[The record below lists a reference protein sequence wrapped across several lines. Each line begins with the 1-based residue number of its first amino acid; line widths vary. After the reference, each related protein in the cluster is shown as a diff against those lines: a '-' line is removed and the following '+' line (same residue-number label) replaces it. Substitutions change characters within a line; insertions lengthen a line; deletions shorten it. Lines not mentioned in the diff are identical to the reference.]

1 MVGLKVFNVA
11 AAAGRLIGIPIPSL
25 PSTNLE
31 ISSPVL
37 TRMKES
43 LLDFTLEDSIAWGSG
58 LTQEG
63 MKDDL
68 DNIDLDGKRVMEL
81 SGAAYNSIE
90 TFLTTGENAQLGTLR
105 AQLEGRMAPLRGDDG
120 TVEWS
125 VLFSF
130 FICTFAI
137 IMGFL

>member
-1 MVGLKVFNVA
+1 
-11 AAAGRLIGIPIPSL
+11 
-25 PSTNLE
+25 
-31 ISSPVL
+31 
-37 TRMKES
+37 
-43 LLDFTLEDSIAWGSG
+43 
-58 LTQEG
+58 
-63 MKDDL
+63 
-68 DNIDLDGKRVMEL
+68 MEKG

-120 TVEWS
+120 DVEWS

>member
-1 MVGLKVFNVA
+1 MTLVLQWGPALLVGLKVFNVA

-25 PSTNLE
+25 PSTSLE

-43 LLDFTLEDSIAWGSG
+43 LLGFTLEDSIAWGSG

-68 DNIDLDGKRVMEL
+68 DNIDMDGKRVRSCL
-81 SGAAYNSIE
+81 
-90 TFLTTGENAQLGTLR
+90 
-105 AQLEGRMAPLRGDDG
+105 
-120 TVEWS
+120 
-125 VLFSF
+125 
-130 FICTFAI
+130 
-137 IMGFL
+137 